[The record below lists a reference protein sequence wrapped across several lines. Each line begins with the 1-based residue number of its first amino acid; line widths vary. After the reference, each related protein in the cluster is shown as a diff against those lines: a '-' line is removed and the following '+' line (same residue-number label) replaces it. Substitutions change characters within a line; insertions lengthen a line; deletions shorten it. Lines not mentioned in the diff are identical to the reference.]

1 MKGGRGMLYIFGD
14 YELDTALYELRHA
27 GKPCKVEPRVFD
39 TLAYLIQ
46 HRDHVVS
53 REELLAHL
61 GPGLFSSDSLLNNC
75 IMEARKA
82 VADNGQVQRVIRT
95 IHGRGYRFI
104 APVAELS
111 EAPAPRT
118 TPRRSAVPTADAPSS
133 QEPVAPIAPGP
144 GATGAPFQDVLA
156 GDQTVVTVVCTALDL
171 TDAPTV
177 GGWGELGPRL
187 RQRFVTLAQEE
198 GQRYAGTL
206 IFFGAD
212 AIVMLFAQEG
222 HAQRAVGAALAL
234 QQRVQDQAHA
244 VDVQLPAAITAR
256 VGVHTGPLAMPCLT
270 EVPWCSSWSTAE
282 TTAVAV
288 WLHYLAE
295 PGTLLASHA
304 TLSFLHDTV
313 PWAEEGSVRLPGQ
326 TEPIM
331 TYRLGAPRAADTS
344 PGA

>member
-1 MKGGRGMLYIFGD
+1 MKGGRGMIYVFGD

-61 GPGLFSSDSLLNNC
+61 GPGLFSSESLLNNC

-111 EAPAPRT
+111 DAPRPRT
-118 TPRRSAVPTADAPSS
+118 TPLRCAVPMASAAP
-133 QEPVAPIAPGP
+133 VAPGP
-144 GATGAPFQDVLA
+144 GAPGAPFQDVLA
-156 GDQTVVTVVCTALDL
+156 GDQTVVTVVCAALDPA
-171 TDAPTV
+171 DVPTV
-177 GGWGELGPRL
+177 EGWGELGPRL

-198 GQRYAGTL
+198 GQRYAGIFT
-206 IFFGAD
+206 FFGAD
-212 AIVMLFAQEG
+212 AVLMLFAQEG

-234 QQRVQDQAHA
+234 QRHVQDQAHA
-244 VDVQLPAAITAR
+244 VDVQLPAAITVR
-256 VGVHTGPLAMPCLT
+256 VGVHTGPLVIPCLT

-295 PGTLLASHA
+295 PWTLLASHA

-313 PWAEEGSVRLPGQ
+313 PWAEQGSVRVPGQ
-326 TEPIM
+326 TEPIV
-331 TYRLGAPRAADTS
+331 TYRLGALRTADTS
-344 PGA
+344 PRA